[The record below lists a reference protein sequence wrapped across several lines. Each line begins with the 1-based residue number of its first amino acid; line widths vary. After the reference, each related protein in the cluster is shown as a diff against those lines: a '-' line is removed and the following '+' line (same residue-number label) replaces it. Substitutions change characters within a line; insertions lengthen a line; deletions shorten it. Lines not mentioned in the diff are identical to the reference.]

1 MYLNCVDITSIILI
15 IIGIIFYIIGLIKK
29 NKKIKLF
36 SFILFLAVF
45 TIWMI
50 IVFLGLSEKE
60 PEEYNKNNVNE
71 LQEEYNNENI
81 IYDENTYSIENATNE
96 NGKITDVTEKIVKKE
111 NYDNGIIYSI
121 DDKKIYFKNDNDKKF
136 SYDKNIVKYINGR
149 TSKDISVDDIN
160 IGDFVFFNIENALI
174 YRNISGEELHQE
186 LLYNL
191 ALKENERYFA
201 ENTVSLKNVKQI
213 GNNIICT
220 IEYGDILGN
229 TLSNEMFEDVVEFTS
244 NTKISSKGNNIHLDN
259 LKDAAY
265 NINSIILDK
274 NTINKKNPAIVLE
287 FYSSDN

>member
-274 NTINKKNPAIVLE
+274 NTINKKKPAIVLE

>member
-15 IIGIIFYIIGLIKK
+15 IIGIIFYIIGLVKK
-29 NKKIKLF
+29 NNKIKAIGF
-36 SFILFLAVF
+36 FIFLAVF
-45 TIWMI
+45 AIWMI
-50 IVFLGLSEKE
+50 IVFLGLSEKS

-71 LQEEYNNENI
+71 IQEEYNNENI
-81 IYDENTYSIENATNE
+81 IYDENTYYVENDTNE
-96 NGKITDVTEKIVKKE
+96 NGEITDVTEKIVKKE